1 MCEPRIIY
9 FWHYNIDM
17 KSEFLISI
25 YISSSFLSDEKSKN
39 QLLTSIFTQI
49 ENNIQRKNLTWVYPH
64 YIEKYAKFL
73 YGIYFKMKIMGGMRI
88 LWCTRIIPL
97 QKKLAKFHFHNQ
109 VKLRSIKILIGSS
122 QNSSHT
128 LFHFLLIKYISFL
141 KNAYLVKHTVIV
153 VLQYLLECNHRNLF
167 FKMGFRWGSIWK
179 VDF

>member
-1 MCEPRIIY
+1 
-9 FWHYNIDM
+9 
-17 KSEFLISI
+17 
-25 YISSSFLSDEKSKN
+25 
-39 QLLTSIFTQI
+39 
-49 ENNIQRKNLTWVYPH
+49 
-64 YIEKYAKFL
+64 
-73 YGIYFKMKIMGGMRI
+73 MKIMGGMRI

-128 LFHFLLIKYISFL
+128 LFHFLLLILISFL

-153 VLQYLLECNHRNLF
+153 VLPYLLECNHRNLF

-179 VDF
+179 VVFWAEKWCCNQEKNPKLDFWNYMMRLYSSSRVSLHSNRYGGYLLQWEYWISKWNKWNFCSQMEIKKQNLR

>member
-1 MCEPRIIY
+1 MCMRCQYLILPYLLGLSCVEKNVWAKNY
-9 FWHYNIDM
+9 LFLTLQYWHE
-17 KSEFLISI
+17 KWISNI
-25 YISSSFLSDEKSKN
+25 YISRSFLSDEKSKN
-39 QLLTSIFTQI
+39 QLLTSKLQCNLYTNW
-49 ENNIQRKNLTWVYPH
+49 EWYTMKNLTWVYPH

-128 LFHFLLIKYISFL
+128 LFHFLLIIF
-141 KNAYLVKHTVIV
+141 H
-153 VLQYLLECNHRNLF
+153 F
-167 FKMGFRWGSIWK
+167 
-179 VDF
+179 

>member
-1 MCEPRIIY
+1 MRNFCTV
-9 FWHYNIDM
+9 F
-17 KSEFLISI
+17 ISRWK
-25 YISSSFLSDEKSKN
+25 L
-39 QLLTSIFTQI
+39 
-49 ENNIQRKNLTWVYPH
+49 WG
-64 YIEKYAKFL
+64 ACA
-73 YGIYFKMKIMGGMRI
+73 RI

-128 LFHFLLIKYISFL
+128 LFHFLLLILISFL

-153 VLQYLLECNHRNLF
+153 VLPYLLECNHRNLF

-179 VDF
+179 VVFWAEKWCCNQEKKTQNWTFETTWCGSIQVQEWACIQTDMVGIFYSGNIE